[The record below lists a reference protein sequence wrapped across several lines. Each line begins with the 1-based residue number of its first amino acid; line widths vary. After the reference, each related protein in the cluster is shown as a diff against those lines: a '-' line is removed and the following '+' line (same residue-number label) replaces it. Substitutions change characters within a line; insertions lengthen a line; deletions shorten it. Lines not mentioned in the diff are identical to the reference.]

1 MRFKDAGK
9 GPQNTPDSQP
19 LPLAAEPSAQES
31 AAFVCEPLVFV
42 DLETTGPN
50 LAADRI
56 IEIGIVEVD
65 ADGVREWSSL
75 VDPQLPISDFIT
87 RLTGIDAT
95 MTDGAP
101 RFADLVP
108 ALSERLRG
116 RLFVAHNA
124 RFDYGF
130 LKREFAR
137 VGIVFRAQCLCTVK
151 LSRRLFPQ
159 HHRHS
164 LDALLERHAIAVA
177 ARHRALD
184 DARVLWDLWQCWCHA
199 HSAAQVWTAALGIIG
214 RPQLP
219 PQIDPSI
226 IDDLPDAAGAFAFY
240 DDAGKPLHIARSA
253 NVRQQALGLFAP
265 ERREVALA
273 NSTQRIEWREA
284 AGELGAR
291 LHELA
296 FQRPLRP
303 LADDLCAWRLVEHGA
318 GELRPQLVYS
328 REHDLALGD
337 DLYGLYSSRREAL
350 LALRRIAETHRLCFS
365 LLGLGDTPP
374 GKPCVAH
381 RRHACRGACIGKESA
396 TQHTARL
403 QAALARIRLK
413 EWPYAGPVAIVER
426 DDFGLRE
433 DFHLVDRWR
442 LLATVQ
448 TRSALAES
456 LERAQQGVAVSPPFD
471 PEIYRLFN
479 RFLSSGKVI
488 ALPSPGGS

>member
-1 MRFKDAGK
+1 VPAF
-9 GPQNTPDSQP
+9 
-19 LPLAAEPSAQES
+19 AES
-31 AAFVCEPLVFV
+31 VREPLVFI

-65 ADGVREWSSL
+65 ADGAREWSSL
-75 VDPQLPISDFIT
+75 VDPQQPVSDFIT
-87 RLTGIDAT
+87 RLTGIDSA
-95 MTDGAP
+95 MTAGAP
-101 RFADLVP
+101 HFAELAP
-108 ALSERLRG
+108 ALAERLRG

-137 VGIVFRAQCLCTVK
+137 AGIAFRAQCLCTVK

-164 LDALLERHAIAVA
+164 LDALLERHAITVA

-184 DARVLWDLWQCWCHA
+184 DARVLWELWQRWCL
-199 HSAAQVWTAALGIIG
+199 AQSPDQLWTAALGIIG

-219 PQIDPSI
+219 PQIDPAI

-240 DDAGKPLHIARSA
+240 DAAGKPLHIARSA

-273 NSTQRIEWREA
+273 SATQRIEWRES

-296 FQRPLRP
+296 FRRPQQP
-303 LADDLCAWRLVEHGA
+303 LADELCAWRLVEHSVGD
-318 GELRPQLVYS
+318 LRPQLVYA

-337 DLYGLYSSRREAL
+337 DLYGIYSSRREAL
-350 LALRRIAETHRLCFS
+350 LALRRIAEAHRLCFS
-365 LLGLGDTPP
+365 VLGLSETPP
-374 GKPCVAH
+374 GKPCVAQ

-403 QAALARIRLK
+403 QAALARIQLK
-413 EWPYAGPVAIVER
+413 GWPYAGPVAIVER

-442 LLATVQ
+442 LLATVN
-448 TRSALAES
+448 TRPALAEC
-456 LERAQQGVAVSPPFD
+456 LEKAQKGSADNSPDPAFD

-479 RFLSSGKVI
+479 RFLSAGKVN
-488 ALPSPGGS
+488 ALPLPERLAGGSAAPSPPL